1 MEILENAKI
10 GVYIRDLNGVMYELR
25 FKNVGD
31 FRHTSWENFDDEMYE
46 ILLVYWND
54 WCVYSQ
60 LQSGR
65 KILLEDL
72 KGFFA

>member
-1 MEILENAKI
+1 MELIEDAKI
-10 GVYIRDLNGVMYELR
+10 GVYIRDLNGVMYELQ

-31 FRHTSWENFDDEMYE
+31 FRNTSWENFDDEMYE

-65 KILLEDL
+65 RIFLDDL
-72 KGFFA
+72 KGFFG